1 MSFRVC
7 SWQKNEVKWMKLLE
21 ADKIGSATSPL
32 NLTKTVS
39 VIDENDAP
47 KAGDVVVVRALSES
61 VTYGNLELPN
71 GRLAKI
77 NRNDVLI
84 GVLGRRR
91 ALKGFVGDV
100 PESVKTGDKL
110 HLLNMGGVIGVCLG
124 HHSSLSD
131 AIEVEVLGI
140 AVYCD
145 AETCFGDAETGRHG
159 DAGISVQSSEFSDLI
174 STDNEN
180 ISPSARHRVSASQ
193 IMNIADNALKPT
205 DFLKKSAP
213 IVVVAG
219 TCMNSG
225 KTVAAAEIIKQAAHA
240 GLKVAGAKMSG
251 IACLRDTLNMEDHGA
266 FRTASFLDCGL
277 PSTVDCGDLAPVA
290 KAILNHLNEFQP
302 DLIVV
307 ELGDGIVG
315 GYAVDSVLQDFEIK
329 SAISSFV
336 FCASDYVGV
345 IGGMTVLKDLGIE
358 IDVIAGSVT
367 DSPMGE
373 DFVQNEFGINAGNAR
388 RDGARFFSLIADKT
402 AGVENKISP
411 AFYPGNHLQQLTI

>member
-1 MSFRVC
+1 M
-7 SWQKNEVKWMKLLE
+7 WLKIEGNMILE

-32 NLTKTVS
+32 DLTKTVS
-39 VIDENDAP
+39 VIDEHDAP
-47 KAGDVVVVRALSES
+47 RAGDVVVVRALSES

-110 HLLNMGGVIGVCLG
+110 NLLNMGGVIGICKG

-140 AVYCD
+140 ACD
-145 AETCFGDAETGRHG
+145 EIG
-159 DAGISVQSSEFSDLI
+159 L
-174 STDNEN
+174 
-180 ISPSARHRVSASQ
+180 PL
-193 IMNIADNALKPT
+193 NIADNALPPT
-205 DFLKKSAP
+205 NHLNASAP

-225 KTVAAAEIIKQAAHA
+225 KTVAATEIIKQAAHA

-251 IACLRDTLNMEDHGA
+251 VAALRDTLNMQDSGA
-266 FRTASFLDCGL
+266 FVAASFLDCGL
-277 PSTVDCGDLAPVA
+277 PSTVDYGDLASVA
-290 KAILNHLNEFQP
+290 KAILNHLNSFKP

-315 GYAVDSVLQDFEIK
+315 GYSVDSVLKDFEIK
-329 SAISSFV
+329 NAISSFV
-336 FCASDYVGV
+336 FCAGDYVGV
-345 IGGMTVLKDLGIE
+345 IGGIEVLKNLGIS

-367 DSPMGE
+367 DSQMGE
-373 DFVQNEFGINAGNAR
+373 DFVEQNYNLNAGNAR
-388 RDGARFFSLIADKT
+388 RDGRRLYQLIENNIHKARF
-402 AGVENKISP
+402 ENLV
-411 AFYPGNHLQQLTI
+411 AV